1 MCCQITEH
9 NRVHMGLMRRAGMGT
24 ILTSGISWIRDC
36 FLSENIFCIYI
47 DEFKMYNDVNR
58 NTGGWL

>member
-1 MCCQITEH
+1 
-9 NRVHMGLMRRAGMGT
+9 MGLMRRAGMGT

-47 DEFKMYNDVNR
+47 YDFKMYNDVNR